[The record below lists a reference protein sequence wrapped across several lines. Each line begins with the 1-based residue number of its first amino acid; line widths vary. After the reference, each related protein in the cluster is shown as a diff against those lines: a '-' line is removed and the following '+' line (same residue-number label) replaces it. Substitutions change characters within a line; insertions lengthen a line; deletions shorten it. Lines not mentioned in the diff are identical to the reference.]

1 MHVTASDKDGKE
13 SPLTARLEATTTAL
27 SELEKLVRSGDLDA
41 RVLNEFSN
49 AVDHIRNT
57 ARAVQE
63 WFGAQEG
70 SGDPYAV
77 LPALAT
83 QRVHRAT
90 QLAKDLTL
98 DLQNVEVSVETKG
111 LDDLYQA
118 VDGLHRHLA
127 LLFKR
132 GR

>member
-1 MHVTASDKDGKE
+1 MTASDKGGRE
-13 SPLTARLEATTTAL
+13 SSLTARLEATTTSL
-27 SELEKLVRSGDLDA
+27 SELEQLVKSGDLDA

-63 WFGAQEG
+63 WFGAQER

-77 LPALAT
+77 LPALAA
-83 QRVHRAT
+83 QRVRRAA

-98 DLQNVEVSVETKG
+98 DLQNLEVGVETEG

-118 VDGLHRHLA
+118 VDGLHRSLA

-132 GR
+132 GA